1 MLLSLKGTITIIMRS
16 VFLESHVFRTL
27 VTSAIEVYNRET
39 NGVLIGRPSVRKVD
53 GCRES
58 MMVITDAYPL
68 QTERRKPTEVFH
80 GNEAAFRR
88 AIRSLKTMK
97 VDIVGGYH
105 SHTWPY
111 GEKAPS
117 KGDIEHI
124 GTEIGYIHSKKW
136 LELIISIKRKEYSST
151 APSGWNVQDLS
162 KKVRAIL
169 RTEPDIG
176 YDITI
181 SAHWIDYSHK
191 RPKVTEVAI
200 FVPWLLD

>member
-1 MLLSLKGTITIIMRS
+1 MRS

-27 VTSAIEVYNRET
+27 VTSAVEVYNRET
-39 NGVLIGRPSVRKVD
+39 NGVLIGRLSHKKIGRY
-53 GCRES
+53 REP

-68 QTERRKPTEVFH
+68 QTETRKPTEVFH
-80 GNEAAFRR
+80 GNDAAFRR
-88 AIRSLKTMK
+88 AMNSLKTLK

-111 GEKAPS
+111 GEKVPS
-117 KGDIEHI
+117 KSDVEQI
-124 GTEIGYIHSKKW
+124 GKEITFLKGRRW
-136 LELIISIKRKEYSST
+136 LEIIISIKRKEYST
-151 APSGWNVQDLS
+151 MAATGWDIQDHP
-162 KKVRAIL
+162 KKIRAIL

-181 SAHWIDYSHK
+181 SAHWVDFSHK
-191 RPKVTEVAI
+191 NPRVTETAV